1 MTSAGTS
8 DLPRGRVVV
17 LGSANIDVILGVG
30 AFPAAGETVLGDD
43 ALLHP
48 GGKGANQA
56 VAAALAG
63 ASVLFAGCVGDDVHG
78 ASVRAALVA
87 ADVNDD
93 LLRTA
98 QGHST
103 GLAFVLVTPDGENAI
118 AVSPGANHALDA
130 GDVEPLSAELETSD
144 VLLMQMEL
152 PLDVVARGVEVA
164 GDTGASVV
172 LNLAPAAAVGSAVL
186 QGVAVLVVNQS
197 EAEFLLG
204 YQPPDQFA
212 LRAGVAEL
220 RKLGPAAAVLTAGA
234 GGAFI
239 GDADGVLHVS
249 ALDVDVLDTSG
260 AGDAFVGVLAA
271 HLSRGIPLRT
281 AVYAASEA
289 GAVAVQSSGAQL
301 SSLVLEPVDERLD
314 GT

>member
-1 MTSAGTS
+1 MTSAGKFGA
-8 DLPRGRVVV
+8 PRGRVVV

-30 AFPAAGETVLGDD
+30 AFPAAGETVLGGD
-43 ALLHP
+43 AVLHP

-78 ASVRAALVA
+78 ASVRAALA
-87 ADVNDD
+87 AAGVNDD

-98 QGHST
+98 RGRST
-103 GLAFVLVTPDGENAI
+103 GLAFVLVRPDGENAI

-130 GDVEPLSAELETSD
+130 GDVEPLRAELNTSD

-152 PLDVVARGVEVA
+152 PPDVVVA
-164 GDTGASVV
+164 GVDIARDTGASVV
-172 LNLAPAAAVGSAVL
+172 LNLAPATAVASAVL
-186 QGVAVLVVNQS
+186 RGVAVLVVNQS

-204 YQPPDQFA
+204 YDLPDPSA

-234 GGAFI
+234 GGAFV

-249 ALDVDVLDTSG
+249 AVAVDVVDTSG
-260 AGDAFVGVLAA
+260 AGDAFAGVLAA

-281 AVYAASEA
+281 AVHAATEA
-289 GAVAVQSSGAQL
+289 GAVAVQSHGAQL
-301 SSLVLEPVDERLD
+301 RSLDLEHVDEQVG